1 MDGREENKADM
12 RNRVLLIE
20 DDKVDQ
26 MAFKRLV
33 KEQDLPYDY
42 IIAGSVSKAREA
54 LGLEKFDIV
63 ITGIVIIKY
72 VYGYDKNFLFV

>member
-1 MDGREENKADM
+1 M

-33 KEQDLPYDY
+33 KEQD
-42 IIAGSVSKAREA
+42 KAENI
-54 LGLEKFDIV
+54 E
-63 ITGIVIIKY
+63 
-72 VYGYDKNFLFV
+72 